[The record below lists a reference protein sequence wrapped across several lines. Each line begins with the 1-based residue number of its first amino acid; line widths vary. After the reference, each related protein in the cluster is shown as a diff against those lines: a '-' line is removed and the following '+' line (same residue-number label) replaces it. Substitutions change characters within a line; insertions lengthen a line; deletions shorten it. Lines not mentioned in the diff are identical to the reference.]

1 MDKDIDNN
9 MAEPLNILTKEMRE
23 NANLADINE
32 YIKHGGYQALEKAL
46 KSMTSEALI
55 DEIKNSGIKG
65 RGGAGFST
73 GMKWSLCGDRMPRYL
88 CTNGD
93 ESEPGSFKDRLL
105 LEGNPHRV
113 IEGMIITCFAM
124 GINLGYIYI
133 RGEFFQIIEQM
144 ESAFNQ
150 AREKG
155 FLGKDILGTGF
166 DLDLYAHP
174 GAGAYIC
181 GEETG
186 LIESLEGNRP
196 YPRLKP
202 PFFPAAIGLWGQ
214 PTIVNNV
221 ETMAQVTIIVG
232 MGAEAYKQIGS
243 EEDTTGPRLFGLC
256 GHVKNP
262 GAYEFDSTITLK
274 ELIYD
279 VAGGIRDDNKIK
291 GVIPGGISAPILTPE
306 EIDTPMGFGALGKLG
321 SMGGTG
327 GIIVMDEKTSMID
340 TLLNASS
347 FARHESCGQCT
358 PCREGV
364 PWMNDIIRR
373 IKHGDGREEDID
385 LLLDICKQIH
395 GHTVC
400 VFGQAPGVWPV
411 RTMLIKY
418 WPEFR
423 ACIEQKKQ
431 VVLPVEES
439 YLKPHQ
445 YEHIPPVPGN
455 FRMVTE
461 EADAAG

>member
-1 MDKDIDNN
+1 MASALSILTSSGSATSDPGDID
-9 MAEPLNILTKEMRE
+9 T
-23 NANLADINE
+23 
-32 YIKHGGYQALEKAL
+32 YIAQGGYQALQKAL
-46 KSMTSEALI
+46 TTMSPAELI
-55 DEIKNSGIKG
+55 DEIKASGIKG
-65 RGGAGFST
+65 RGGAGFAT
-73 GMKWSLCGDRMPRYL
+73 GMKWNLCADRFPRYL
-88 CTNGD
+88 CTNAD

-105 LEGNPHRV
+105 LESRPHQI
-113 IEGMIITCFAM
+113 IEGMIITSYAM

-133 RGEFFQIIEQM
+133 RGEFFQILDQIEV
-144 ESAFNQ
+144 ALKG
-150 AREKG
+150 ARLKG
-155 FLGKDILGTGF
+155 FLGPNILNTDF
-166 DLDLYAHP
+166 SLDLYAHP

-221 ETMAQVTIIVG
+221 ETMAQVTTIVD
-232 MGAEAYKQIGS
+232 MGADSYKKIGS
-243 EEDTTGPRLFGLC
+243 EDDTTGPRLFGLC

-262 GAYEFDSTITLK
+262 GIYEYDSDVTLR

-279 VAGGIRDDNKIK
+279 AAGGIRDGHELKA
-291 GVIPGGISAPILTPE
+291 VIPGGISAPILTPE

-327 GIIVMDEKTSMID
+327 GIIVMDETTSMVD
-340 TLLNASS
+340 ALLNASS
-347 FARHESCGQCT
+347 FATHESCGQCT

-364 PWMNDIIRR
+364 PWMNGILRR
-373 IKHGDGREEDID
+373 IRNGKGRPEDLE

-411 RTMLIKY
+411 RTILIKY
-418 WPEFR
+418 WPEFK
-423 ACIEQKKQ
+423 ASIEQKRL
-431 VVLPVEES
+431 VILPVEES
-439 YLKPHQ
+439 YLKPDQ

-455 FRMVTE
+455 FRLKV
-461 EADAAG
+461 